1 MGKDASK
8 WREETS
14 KEEEKKKK
22 RRRRRRRRRRREREK
37 ERLQAHRLVVDR
49 QLECQTSDV
58 RRQT

>member
-22 RRRRRRRRRRREREK
+22 RRRRRRREREK